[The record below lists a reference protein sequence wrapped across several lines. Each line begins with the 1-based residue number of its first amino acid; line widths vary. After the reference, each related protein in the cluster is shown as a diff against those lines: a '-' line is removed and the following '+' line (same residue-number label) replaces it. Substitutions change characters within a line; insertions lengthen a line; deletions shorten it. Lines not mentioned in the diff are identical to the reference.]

1 MKQLISYTLAI
12 LQIAMGLMIPSMQA
26 QAAAGELAWAA
37 PTKYVWRNT
46 ETGIPV
52 QMWDAGWNTLAT
64 VNLQNKS
71 AYDVRMTNGPQWI
84 TKGLRAGGLAGL
96 TDNQIAGALVD
107 YAVSVQP
114 CHLYKVLSVG

>member
-1 MKQLISYTLAI
+1 MKMKQLITYTLAI
-12 LQIAMGLMIPSMQA
+12 LQVAMGLMIPSMQA

-52 QMWDAGWNTLAT
+52 QMWDVEWNTLAT

-84 TKGLRAGGLAGL
+84 TKGLRAGGLAEWNGYR
-96 TDNQIAGALVD
+96 DK
-107 YAVSVQP
+107 
-114 CHLYKVLSVG
+114 H